1 MELKS
6 IASEL
11 TTGVEQNL
19 QERSLLKSS
28 QEPDDKVRK
37 SAQKVAREFEAMFA
51 GFMVKSMRETVGKD
65 SLTGGGHGEEVFRS
79 MLDQEYAQAIAAQGT
94 LGIAKNIENQLIEN
108 NRRTNPANRVNGVVP
123 EMSRKGNR
131 HD

>member
-1 MELKS
+1 MELKPL
-6 IASEL
+6 ASEL
-11 TTGVEQNL
+11 TAGAEQNL
-19 QERSLLKSS
+19 QRRASLKSS
-28 QEPDDKVRK
+28 NEPDDKVRK

-79 MLDQEYAQAIAAQGT
+79 LLDQEYAQAIAAQGT
-94 LGIAKNIENQLIEN
+94 LGIANNIEKQLIEN
-108 NRRTNPANRVNGVVP
+108 NRRSNPGDRGD

-131 HD
+131 ND

>member
-19 QERSLLKSS
+19 QKRSLLKSS